1 MRKSLTAVAVL
12 SVLGLVP
19 ALSSASGATP
29 TTLTGLSARQIMS
42 TAIKASIGQG
52 SATTV
57 VTTSVL
63 GIKVKEVT
71 ISGPRSGSGSE
82 VINGHKGEII
92 YLNGVV
98 YAKFDAFLVN
108 FNYGVKDS
116 AVANKWISITKGHK
130 FYSNLS
136 SGIAF
141 PSVLQEM
148 QPIGT
153 LSASAP
159 QIINGVS
166 AIGVTGNPNPL
177 SGTTSGSETL
187 YVSTAAPF
195 LPVEV
200 TIKAVES
207 GITVVLTVI
216 PKNWGVP
223 VTVTA
228 PKDFTSISKTKLP

>member
-12 SVLGLVP
+12 SVSALVP
-19 ALSSASGATP
+19 TLSSAGAATP
-29 TTLTGLSARQIMS
+29 TTLTGLSAQQIMS
-42 TAIKASIGQG
+42 ASIKAAIAKK

-63 GIKVKEVT
+63 SINVKEVT
-71 ISGPRSGSGSE
+71 VSGPQSGSGSE
-82 VINGHKGEII
+82 VIDGHKGEVI
-92 YLNGVV
+92 YLKGVV
-98 YAKFDAFLVN
+98 YAKFDAYLVH
-108 FNYGVKDS
+108 FNYGVTDS
-116 AVANKWISITKGHK
+116 AVVNKWISITKGHK

-136 SGIAF
+136 SGITF

-159 QIINGVS
+159 KTINGVS
-166 AIGVTGNPNPL
+166 AIGITGNPSPL

-187 YVSTAAPF
+187 YVSTTTPF

-216 PKNWGVP
+216 PKNWSVP
-223 VTVTA
+223 VSVTA
-228 PKDFTSISKTKLP
+228 PKVFTSISKTKLP